1 MNRTILAL
9 GFASLIGASLLRAEE
24 DNAGVAPNRISFF
37 AVPLQC
43 PAAPQI
49 GCGLVSKPI
58 LVELEHQPTI
68 KEAWLNESGTLIA
81 VVWRNSADP
90 EAGTNAAQRVLQ
102 NHGLTATE
110 PAAAERAVDLKSFTS
125 GQAWYH
131 STEVEILSKEEA
143 KIIAARLVRRVQ
155 AKAGLSDDK
164 AKALETRF
172 YEFMASPVMLAM
184 SSRHTWIETAAPA
197 LLKVARE
204 LLSQN
209 EVEAVREAIGKG
221 FLPVAGDKE
230 EAKGKFPDCCS
241 R

>member
-1 MNRTILAL
+1 LDNDKPTMNRTILAL

-102 NHGLTATE
+102 NH
-110 PAAAERAVDLKSFTS
+110 
-125 GQAWYH
+125 
-131 STEVEILSKEEA
+131 
-143 KIIAARLVRRVQ
+143 
-155 AKAGLSDDK
+155 
-164 AKALETRF
+164 
-172 YEFMASPVMLAM
+172 EFMASPVMLAM